1 MKFFGQFAALVGL
14 GLAVWLLHR
23 ENAGEVLE
31 LMRAAGAGLIIAAVA
46 HVLPML
52 ANAKDWQLL
61 MRGAIRP
68 KLAAVLGLVWI
79 RESVN
84 GMLPVARIGGE
95 VVSFRMMRRWGMRP
109 AAAMASLIVDIQL
122 TLISQLLFAVAGIVY
137 LLGHSAAASLHLA
150 TNLAW
155 GVALLTPVL
164 ILFSLVQHV
173 NPFERATQIFNRM
186 TSGKLAA
193 LVGES
198 ARIDQSIKQI
208 WRQRGIVTRYVLV
221 WQSLQCL
228 ATALEI
234 WLALYFLG
242 AKVSF
247 LEAVVLESL
256 VQALSSVAFFVPGAL
271 GIQEGG
277 FLVIGTALGIDAQ
290 TCLALAGARRIRDLI
305 IFIPGLV
312 AWQLTEFRRKRQQ
325 RDSDQPGDSGG
336 RHSPLRHPDDAPVAS
351 DD

>member
-1 MKFFGQFAALVGL
+1 MRFAGQIAALA
-14 GLAVWLLHR
+14 GLAVAAWLIWH
-23 ENAGEVLE
+23 ENAGEVLA
-31 LMRAAGAGLIIAAVA
+31 LMRAAGIGLVVAGVA

-52 ANAKDWQLL
+52 ANAKDWQML

-68 KLAAVLGLVWI
+68 RLAAVLGLVWI

-95 VVSFRMMRRWGMRP
+95 IVSFRMMRRWGMRP
-109 AAAMASLIVDIQL
+109 STAMASLVVDIQL
-122 TLISQLLFAVAGIVY
+122 TLISQLIFAVAGIGY
-137 LLGHSAAASLHLA
+137 LLGHSSSGSLHLA
-150 TNLAW
+150 ANLAW

-164 ILFSLVQHV
+164 VVFSVVQHAS
-173 NPFERATQIFNRM
+173 PFERLTQFFNHA

-208 WRQRGIVTRYVLV
+208 WRQRGIVTRYLLV

-256 VQALSSVAFFVPGAL
+256 VQALSSIAFFIPGAL

-277 FLVIGTALGIDAQ
+277 FLLIGGSLGLDPQ

-305 IFIPGLV
+305 IFLPGLL
-312 AWQLTEFRRKRQQ
+312 AWQFTELWRKR
-325 RDSDQPGDSGG
+325 RG
-336 RHSPLRHPDDAPVAS
+336 RIR
-351 DD
+351 

>member
-1 MKFFGQFAALVGL
+1 MRFVGQIAALA
-14 GLAVWLLHR
+14 GLAVAVWLFWR
-23 ENAGEVLE
+23 ENAAGVLA
-31 LMRAAGAGLIIAAVA
+31 LMRAAGAGLVVAAAA
-46 HVLPML
+46 HLLPML

-61 MRGAIRP
+61 MRGAMRP
-68 KLAAVLGLVWI
+68 KLAAVLHLVWI

-95 VVSFRMMRRWGMRP
+95 IVSFRIMRGWGMRP
-109 AAAMASLIVDIQL
+109 STAMASLIVDTQL
-122 TLISQLLFAVAGIVY
+122 TLISQVIFAIAGIGY
-137 LLGHSAAASLHLA
+137 LLGHTASGSLHLA
-150 TNLAW
+150 ANLAW

-164 ILFSLVQHV
+164 VLFSLVHHAS
-173 NPFERATQIFNRM
+173 PFERLTQFFNRA

-198 ARIDQSIKQI
+198 ARIDQSIKHI
-208 WRQRGIVTRYVLV
+208 WRQRGIVTRYLLV

-247 LEAVVLESL
+247 IEAVVLESL

-277 FLVIGTALGIDAQ
+277 FLIIGSGLGLDPQ
-290 TCLALAGARRIRDLI
+290 TCLALAGARRVRDLI
-305 IFIPGLV
+305 IFLPGLL
-312 AWQLTEFRRKRQQ
+312 AWQFTEMRRKR
-325 RDSDQPGDSGG
+325 RG
-336 RHSPLRHPDDAPVAS
+336 R
-351 DD
+351 